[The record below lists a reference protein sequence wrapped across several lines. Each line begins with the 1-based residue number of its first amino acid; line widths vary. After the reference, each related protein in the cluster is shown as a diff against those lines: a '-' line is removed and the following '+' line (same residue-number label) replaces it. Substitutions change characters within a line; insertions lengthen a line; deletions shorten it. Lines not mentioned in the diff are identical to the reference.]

1 MKIVAIK
8 ARKLSI
14 NRCFYSLN
22 QKKSIIRQNLWAADE
37 QYNIFFVNII
47 AVYCVMYL
55 IS

>member
-22 QKKSIIRQNLWAADE
+22 QKKTLFGKIYGQQMN
-37 QYNIFFVNII
+37 NITFFL
-47 AVYCVMYL
+47 L
-55 IS
+55 ILLPCTV